1 MKILIFGPKIPYLPH
16 FRHNFSQ
23 KMGFLTFINLLIKN
37 FLHKI
42 SKHNELILTKL
53 YYRRTK
59 SQPKRQRREEQ
70 NY

>member
-16 FRHNFSQ
+16 FRYNFSQ
-23 KMGFLTFINLLIKN
+23 KLGFFINSMIQN

-42 SKHNELILTKL
+42 SKRNELILTKL
-53 YYRRTK
+53 YCRRTN